1 MLKKLGLPAL
11 ILGLGMSLITP
22 SAALA
27 KHHDRDDD
35 ERREHER
42 HEWRERQ
49 PRFRDYYYNY
59 NGYRPGFYFSYGPR
73 YTYNPGYYADG
84 YYDRWGRWHPYA
96 RGYYDRW
103 GYWHP
108 YGY

>member
-1 MLKKLGLPAL
+1 
-11 ILGLGMSLITP
+11 MSLISP
-22 SAALA
+22 SAAWA
-27 KHHDRDDD
+27 KHHDRDD
-35 ERREHER
+35 ERWEHER

-49 PRFRDYYYNY
+49 PRFRDYYY
-59 NGYRPGFYFSYGPR
+59 GYRPGFTFSYGPR

-84 YYDRWGRWHPYA
+84 YYDRWHSYA

>member
-1 MLKKLGLPAL
+1 MLRRFGLPAL
-11 ILGLGMSLITP
+11 ILGLGMSLISP
-22 SAALA
+22 SAAWA
-27 KHHDRDDD
+27 KHHDRDD
-35 ERREHER
+35 ERWEHER

-49 PRFRDYYYNY
+49 PRFRDYYY
-59 NGYRPGFYFSYGPR
+59 GYRPGFTFSYGPR

-84 YYDRWGRWHPYA
+84 YYDRWHSYA